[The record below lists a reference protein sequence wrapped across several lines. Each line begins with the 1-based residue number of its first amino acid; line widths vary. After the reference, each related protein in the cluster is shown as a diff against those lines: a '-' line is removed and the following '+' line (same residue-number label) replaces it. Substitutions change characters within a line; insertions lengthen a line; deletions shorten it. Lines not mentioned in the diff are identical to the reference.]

1 MRNISIGIDLG
12 SERTRVVVGEFLR
25 GEKYPKII
33 GLGESQ
39 TLGVR
44 RGYVVDLEL
53 ARDSVREA
61 LEGAE
66 KSSELKIT
74 RAIISVSGT
83 SLRGE
88 TSSGLAMVS
97 KADGEVTN
105 LDVKHALEECEDN
118 LNLGNRKIVHVFPT
132 SFRLDGK
139 DVLGRPEGMRGTKLE
154 AKALY
159 VTYSSQHLEDL
170 LEVMASAKVES
181 TDVVAS
187 GVAAHSLVLSEKQK
201 IVGTALV
208 DIGAQTTKIAVYE
221 NGSLISLH
229 TFSIGSEDI
238 TNDIAL
244 GFKIPLEAAEKLK
257 LGDVGVEYSRKKLDE
272 IIEARLSDIFELIE
286 NHFKKIKRNELL
298 PAGGVFI
305 GGGAHITGPEEFSK
319 SALKLPSRVGAIEIF
334 GSAKTKLRDPA
345 WATALGLVIYGR
357 DSDSVLEGSFFGVFK
372 DIKNAIKANLK
383 QLMP

>member
-118 LNLGNRKIVHVFPT
+118 LNG
-132 SFRLDGK
+132 
-139 DVLGRPEGMRGTKLE
+139 
-154 AKALY
+154 
-159 VTYSSQHLEDL
+159 
-170 LEVMASAKVES
+170 
-181 TDVVAS
+181 
-187 GVAAHSLVLSEKQK
+187 
-201 IVGTALV
+201 
-208 DIGAQTTKIAVYE
+208 
-221 NGSLISLH
+221 
-229 TFSIGSEDI
+229 
-238 TNDIAL
+238 
-244 GFKIPLEAAEKLK
+244 
-257 LGDVGVEYSRKKLDE
+257 
-272 IIEARLSDIFELIE
+272 
-286 NHFKKIKRNELL
+286 
-298 PAGGVFI
+298 
-305 GGGAHITGPEEFSK
+305 
-319 SALKLPSRVGAIEIF
+319 
-334 GSAKTKLRDPA
+334 
-345 WATALGLVIYGR
+345 
-357 DSDSVLEGSFFGVFK
+357 
-372 DIKNAIKANLK
+372 
-383 QLMP
+383 